1 MKVVKRAFRN
11 ANSRRRRRVFLCALA
26 ALAWI
31 ACGGPP
37 KGVST
42 PPQSDAGLRDDR
54 EAAQHSIA
62 SDPLV
67 RVLVKENFNSVEI
80 GNSSRGRIAQVVRS
94 GNQLRL
100 LAAQEGRP
108 LQEVE
113 SGSGFR
119 FESAGQEFLQLDG
132 RSYRGALEVFV
143 NPVGALVAVN
153 ELALEEYLLSV
164 VPLELGPA
172 MFPYLESLKA
182 QAVAARTFA
191 YSGIGR
197 RARYGFD
204 VYADTRSQVYGGPTA
219 EHPLSTQAVSETR
232 SVGATWRG
240 QPIVALYSSTC
251 GGTTEAFDTL
261 FSGGPLE
268 YLNGGV
274 ECRDASSR
282 YHTWV
287 ETISAEAIEARL
299 TALGAAGRLQNL
311 QIERRSPHGRAVRM
325 RFETDRSTLTLLNG
339 DIRDLLELRSNWI
352 TDLQARRDSRG
363 NVQEV
368 RVIGKG
374 FGHGVGLCQIGAV
387 EQARDGRPF
396 DQILRHYYHGIELNS
411 LY

>member
-1 MKVVKRAFRN
+1 M
-11 ANSRRRRRVFLCALA
+11 
-26 ALAWI
+26 

-42 PPQSDAGLRDDR
+42 PSQSDSGLSADQ
-54 EAAQHSIA
+54 EAPQPSIA
-62 SDPLV
+62 SDPLL
-67 RVLVKENFNSVEI
+67 RVLIKENFDSVEVR
-80 GNSSRGRIAQVVRS
+80 NSTRAPIAQVLRS
-94 GNQLRL
+94 GDRLRML
-100 LAAQEGRP
+100 TGAEDYP
-108 LQEVE
+108 LQETE

-119 FESAGQEFLQLDG
+119 FESASQEFLRLDG
-132 RSYRGALEVFV
+132 RSYRGALEVFI

-153 ELALEEYLLSV
+153 ELTLEDYLLSV

-191 YSGIGR
+191 LAGIGQ

-204 VYADTRSQVYGGPTA
+204 VYSDTRSQVYGGPSV

-232 SVGATWRG
+232 SVAATWQG
-240 QPIVALYSSTC
+240 LPIVALYSSTC

-274 ECRDASSR
+274 ECSDRSSR
-282 YHTWV
+282 HHSWAQ
-287 ETISAEAIEARL
+287 TISATAIEARL
-299 TALGAAGRLQNL
+299 TALGAAGRLRDL
-311 QIERRSPHGRAVRM
+311 QIERRSPNGRAVRM
-325 RFETDRSTLTLLNG
+325 RFETNRSTLTLLNG

-352 TDLQARRDSRG
+352 TDLQPRRDPDG
-363 NVQEV
+363 YVLDV
-368 RVIGKG
+368 RVVGRG

-387 EQARDGRPF
+387 EQARDGWSF
-396 DQILRHYYHGIELNS
+396 DQILKHYYHGIELNS